1 MILTTTFVCFCLA
14 SAFNYFRTRR
24 QRSLIRNLK
33 GPITW
38 PLMGSIQKLVFLSP
52 KNFFKQSKDYL
63 AKFGL
68 FSRCWIFHRLFIPLA
83 DLELTRQLL
92 ESEKNLETGCELM
105 KDWLKGGVLM
115 CHQDKWHHR
124 HGLISRLFTKGNMEQ
139 LTDLCRKEA
148 EALLPKLSERADQE
162 VFDIWEVISPSILN
176 LMMQVT
182 CGVSPSD
189 KYAKAL
195 HDLTELYRK
204 RFLSLQSAN
213 RFNYWLSC
221 PFMRRRQN
229 KLIKILNQEH
239 KDLISRHRQQQL
251 KKVNGLEG
259 NPSEPLPQICHEPL
273 LKILLESQDPQ
284 LTDEEIFAELN
295 TCNYLGYIL
304 CSSALCFA
312 IVSIARNPTVQH
324 SSLEELNNSII
335 DHKEWRLEKLSYME
349 ALLLE
354 SLRLYPPQVILQR
367 QLKQDF
373 PYTHSVVGDAVL
385 PHGAEIYV
393 NLYEM
398 QRLENRYPEP
408 NNFLPERFLNN
419 STELLSFGLGSR
431 SCPAKKFT
439 FNLLKA
445 FLAPL
450 VTNFELLPYGNQL
463 RLNLRLVLGSSNGF
477 QLALKQRK

>member
-1 MILTTTFVCFCLA
+1 MILTTTFLCFCLA

-24 QRSLIRNLK
+24 QRLLIKNLK

-38 PLMGSIQKLVFLSP
+38 PLMGSIQKLVFLNP

-63 AKFGL
+63 TKFGL
-68 FSRCWIFHRLFIPLA
+68 FSRCWIFHRLFIPVA

-92 ESEKNLETGCELM
+92 ESETSLETGCELM
-105 KDWLKGGVLM
+105 KDWLKDGILM
-115 CHQDKWHHR
+115 CQQDKWQLR
-124 HGLISRLFTKGNMEQ
+124 HSLISRLFINENMER
-139 LTDLCRKEA
+139 LTDLCRQEA

-162 VFDIWEVISPSILN
+162 VFDIREIISPSILN
-176 LMMQVT
+176 LMVRVT

-195 HDLTELYRK
+195 NDLTELYRK

-239 KDLISRHRQQQL
+239 KDLISRHRQEQL
-251 KKVNGLEG
+251 KKVNGMEG
-259 NPSEPLPQICHEPL
+259 NPSEPLPQIWHESL
-273 LKILLESQDPQ
+273 LRILLESQDPQ
-284 LTDEEIFAELN
+284 LTDEEICAELN
-295 TCNYLGYIL
+295 TCNYFGYML
-304 CSSALCFA
+304 CSAALCFA
-312 IVSIARNPTVQH
+312 LVSIARNPTVQQG
-324 SSLEELNNSII
+324 SQEELQKCKI
-335 DHKEWRLEKLSYME
+335 DHKGWQLEKLSYLE
-349 ALLLE
+349 AVLQE
-354 SLRLYPPQVILQR
+354 TLRLYPPQVILQR
-367 QLKQDF
+367 QLKEDF

-393 NLYEM
+393 NLHEM
-398 QRLENRYPEP
+398 QRIENRYPTP
-408 NNFLPERFLNN
+408 NNFQPDRFLNN
-419 STELLSFGLGSR
+419 STELLSFGMGPR

-450 VTNFELLPYGNQL
+450 VTNFELLPYGNEL
-463 RLNLRLVLGSSNGF
+463 RLSLRLVLGSSNGF
-477 QLALKQRK
+477 QLALKERK